1 MFLSNVM
8 TPIFVIKYGP
18 PASGKGSKHVKDV
31 IESFG
36 DDIDTYV
43 HFNVDDLVEGEK
55 RFRNNTMTLV
65 PTLFGPK
72 NDANKVLN
80 EVTEK
85 NVKPFSN
92 VYLGIKKNLNI
103 KTKITKLKDQAI
115 EKRLNVTYEMTGSSG
130 WPIWTS
136 DISRK
141 GYKVK
146 VVFPVVHFEVLWS
159 RYKKRA
165 IQMYK
170 EGKGFRFGVVKK
182 IGKSDRVY
190 KETLRET
197 YTDSYDN
204 MIAKLK
210 KSVNPEVHVLFGA
223 NSVKV
228 TSRNKNRIIKILESY
243 IAITKKI

>member
-1 MFLSNVM
+1 MTK
-8 TPIFVIKYGP
+8 TPIFVLKYGP

-43 HFNVDDLVEGEK
+43 HFNVDDMVEGER
-55 RFRNNTMTLV
+55 RFKNNTTALV
-65 PTLFGPK
+65 PTLFGPE

-92 VYLGIKKNLNI
+92 VYLGIKKNLDV
-103 KTKITKLKDQAI
+103 KTKITKLKDRAI
-115 EKRLNVTYEMTGSSG
+115 EIRMNITYEMTGSSG
-130 WPIWTS
+130 WPSWTS
-136 DISRK
+136 DISRV
-141 GYKVK
+141 YKVK

-165 IQMYK
+165 IKMYK

-182 IGKSDRVY
+182 LGKYDRVV
-190 KETLRET
+190 EARGDLVGPVS
-197 YTDSYDN
+197 TDH
-204 MIAKLK
+204 AW
-210 KSVNPEVHVLFGA
+210 V
-223 NSVKV
+223 
-228 TSRNKNRIIKILESY
+228 
-243 IAITKKI
+243 

>member
-1 MFLSNVM
+1 MS
-8 TPIFVIKYGP
+8 PIFVLKYGP
-18 PASGKGSKHVKDV
+18 PASGKGSKQVRDV

-36 DDIDTYV
+36 FDIDTYV
-43 HFNVDDLVEGEK
+43 HFNVDDIVEGER
-55 RFRNNTMTLV
+55 RFVNNTMVVV

-72 NDANKVLN
+72 NDANKILD

-92 VYLGIKKNLNI
+92 VYLGIKKNLNV
-103 KTKITKLKDQAI
+103 KAKITRLKDLAI
-115 EKRLNVTYEMTGSSG
+115 EKRLNITYEMTGSSG
-130 WPIWTS
+130 WPTWTS

-146 VVFPVVHFEVLWS
+146 VLFPVIHFEDLWS

-165 IQMYK
+165 IKMYK

-182 IGKSDRVY
+182 LGKHDRVY
-190 KETLRET
+190 KETMRET
-197 YTDSYDN
+197 YVHSYNN

-210 KSVNPEVHVLFGA
+210 KSVKPEVHLLIDGI
-223 NSVKV
+223 SVKV
-228 TSRNKNRIIKILESY
+228 TKRNKKRIIEILESY
-243 IAITKKI
+243 IAITT